1 METSFLPNYSIS
13 KIELAYLYLI
23 FSFIPI
29 QMQLFIFIINL
40 TSKNNVVS
48 FISFMFAR
56 INQLLRIME
65 LINDLKTPSK
75 DERMT
80 AMQSYNAL
88 AAILNKL
95 QTKNPEIEIEETKEK
110 IKIPLNIL
118 KLLANILKVTSE
130 GKPISIIPIATEMTT
145 QAAAEFLGCSRP
157 HLVKLLEEGHIS
169 FTKIGRHRRVK
180 FEDVAEY
187 KKYIKQIQK
196 RALID
201 IIKSDEELGI
211 YDS

>member
-1 METSFLPNYSIS
+1 
-13 KIELAYLYLI
+13 
-23 FSFIPI
+23 
-29 QMQLFIFIINL
+29 
-40 TSKNNVVS
+40 
-48 FISFMFAR
+48 
-56 INQLLRIME
+56 ME

-75 DERMT
+75 DERLA
-80 AMQSYNAL
+80 AMQSYKAL

-180 FEDVAEY
+180 FEDIAKY
-187 KKYIKQIQK
+187 KKQIKQIQK
-196 RALID
+196 QALIG